1 MVRRLTMLLLLG
13 CEAHGAIV
21 IDRIAVI
28 VGKHAVKLSDIGRD
42 LRVTAFLNRQALA
55 ENADARRK
63 AAERLIDQQIIRD
76 ELATGGYARPTD
88 ADAEAMLRQI
98 RQSRYGGAEAR
109 MKQALAQYGLTED
122 ELRAHLLWQLTVLR
136 FIEQRFQPGVLV
148 TDDEVRAYYDQHPE
162 LRKAAFAVAAPQ
174 IRKTLEGEQVNTQF
188 EAWLDEARKAQRVE
202 FREGAFR

>member
-1 MVRRLTMLLLLG
+1 MLRRLTVLLLLG
-13 CEAHGAIV
+13 CAAHGGIV

-28 VGKHAVKLSDIGRD
+28 VGKHAVKLSDIDRD
-42 LRVTAFLNRQALA
+42 LRVTAFLNRQALV
-55 ENADARRK
+55 ENSDARRK

-76 ELATGGYARPTD
+76 ELATGGYSRPTD

-109 MKQALAQYGLTED
+109 MKQALSQYGLTED

-136 FIEQRFQPGVLV
+136 FIEQRFQPGVMV
-148 TDDEVRAYYDQHPE
+148 TDDEVRAYYDRHTE
-162 LRKAAFAVAAPQ
+162 VRKAAFAVAAPA

-188 EAWLDEARKAQRVE
+188 EAWLDEARKGQRVA
-202 FREGAFR
+202 FREGAFQ